1 MTQKKKTDFKIVT
14 PPDDLSEV
22 RAKTKKIH
30 REKLK
35 KIVVPVILIALA
47 VSGTYLMLT
56 NKAYSEAGTAVRYST
71 DSSDTSNYAH
81 FANGIVRYNRDGVV
95 FLNKKNEEKW
105 IQSTQLKNP
114 IIEVKEKAF
123 AVGDIG
129 GNVVATGHRRVHSL
143 DRDSRSSRCQQVHGR
158 AGDGLVRAERD
169 RGNGEQQRIQ
179 QARRSAG
186 EDDRQDHDRC
196 ADGDRQEFHDKC
208 AAECADDHDALK
220 ADVDDAGTLREAAAQ
235 GDEKQDRGKNDRIL
249 DQQCHFCAPPFC
261 SSASL
266 ARAARRSSPFRSEA
280 CRRSFR
286 KPLNAHRKMM
296 RLEIRLE
303 ICGE

>member
-129 GNVVATGHRRVHSL
+129 GNSILVFSEEGLKGEIETSL
-143 DRDSRSSRCQQVHGR
+143 PIENMAISDQGIVTVLLKNET
-158 AGDGLVRAERD
+158 AFE
-169 RGNGEQQRIQ
+169 EQI
-179 QARRSAG
+179 
-186 EDDRQDHDRC
+186 
-196 ADGDRQEFHDKC
+196 
-208 AAECADDHDALK
+208 
-220 ADVDDAGTLREAAAQ
+220 
-235 GDEKQDRGKNDRIL
+235 
-249 DQQCHFCAPPFC
+249 
-261 SSASL
+261 
-266 ARAARRSSPFRSEA
+266 
-280 CRRSFR
+280 
-286 KPLNAHRKMM
+286 
-296 RLEIRLE
+296 
-303 ICGE
+303 

>member
-114 IIEVKEKAF
+114 IIEVKEKAAEPPARARGAIARTYF
-123 AVGDIG
+123 YM
-129 GNVVATGHRRVHSL
+129 
-143 DRDSRSSRCQQVHGR
+143 RDQYNLTLSRQQTQLFNAWNKMYPVT
-158 AGDGLVRAERD
+158 DWECERD
-169 RGNGEQQRIQ
+169 ERIAKVQGNHNPYVQRAC
-179 QARRSAG
+179 QARKS
-186 EDDRQDHDRC
+186 
-196 ADGDRQEFHDKC
+196 
-208 AAECADDHDALK
+208 
-220 ADVDDAGTLREAAAQ
+220 
-235 GDEKQDRGKNDRIL
+235 
-249 DQQCHFCAPPFC
+249 
-261 SSASL
+261 
-266 ARAARRSSPFRSEA
+266 
-280 CRRSFR
+280 
-286 KPLNAHRKMM
+286 
-296 RLEIRLE
+296 
-303 ICGE
+303 

>member
-95 FLNKKNEEKW
+95 FLN
-105 IQSTQLKNP
+105 
-114 IIEVKEKAF
+114 
-123 AVGDIG
+123 
-129 GNVVATGHRRVHSL
+129 
-143 DRDSRSSRCQQVHGR
+143 
-158 AGDGLVRAERD
+158 
-169 RGNGEQQRIQ
+169 
-179 QARRSAG
+179 
-186 EDDRQDHDRC
+186 
-196 ADGDRQEFHDKC
+196 
-208 AAECADDHDALK
+208 
-220 ADVDDAGTLREAAAQ
+220 
-235 GDEKQDRGKNDRIL
+235 
-249 DQQCHFCAPPFC
+249 
-261 SSASL
+261 
-266 ARAARRSSPFRSEA
+266 
-280 CRRSFR
+280 
-286 KPLNAHRKMM
+286 
-296 RLEIRLE
+296 
-303 ICGE
+303 

>member
-1 MTQKKKTDFKIVT
+1 MLANRFSGNKKDIKQKYKEGELYDTKEKTDFKIVT

-129 GNVVATGHRRVHSL
+129 GNSI
-143 DRDSRSSRCQQVHGR
+143 
-158 AGDGLVRAERD
+158 LV
-169 RGNGEQQRIQ
+169 
-179 QARRSAG
+179 
-186 EDDRQDHDRC
+186 
-196 ADGDRQEFHDKC
+196 FPK
-208 AAECADDHDALK
+208 K
-220 ADVDDAGTLREAAAQ
+220 V
-235 GDEKQDRGKNDRIL
+235 
-249 DQQCHFCAPPFC
+249 
-261 SSASL
+261 
-266 ARAARRSSPFRSEA
+266 
-280 CRRSFR
+280 
-286 KPLNAHRKMM
+286 
-296 RLEIRLE
+296 
-303 ICGE
+303 